1 MNEIKANLI
10 KIVTKDN
17 VNLLK
22 FKVGDDIINVL
33 ILQMNI
39 KVDIDDEVVLSIK
52 PTKLY
57 LNKNRCDFENVLKV
71 KIININYGEIVAV
84 VEVEFEGNKIE
95 VVMLKEKINFDDEA
109 YLMFKSTDVIIKA
122 VND

>member
-57 LNKNRCDFENVLKV
+57 LSKNRCDFENVLKV